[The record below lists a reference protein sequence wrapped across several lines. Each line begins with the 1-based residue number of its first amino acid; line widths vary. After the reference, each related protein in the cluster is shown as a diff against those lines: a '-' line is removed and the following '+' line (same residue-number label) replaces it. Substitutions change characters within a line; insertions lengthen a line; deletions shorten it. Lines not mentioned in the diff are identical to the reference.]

1 MRAIIGWP
9 PPRDDQA
16 MAQALPTAFNQES
29 AGDQVVPLGSGK
41 WWGRVLVPNN
51 GPNKDSHP
59 YKCALGCGY
68 HGVLSH
74 VTFTLRILRVITFI
88 TLRYV
93 PGARFTRNATALCRT
108 CAAVES

>member
-16 MAQALPTAFNQES
+16 MAQALPTAFSQES

-68 HGVLSH
+68 HGGFESRYVY
-74 VTFTLRILRVITFI
+74 VTYITRNYVHYVTLRARG
-88 TLRYV
+88 TLY
-93 PGARFTRNATALCRT
+93 A
-108 CAAVES
+108 